1 MEKIDLTRCSNCR
14 AWVRYRYDRVYEDT
28 GRIEKVTEEGGEVRM
43 RFVADEDGE
52 LITMWEDGKICEHIM
67 DFEIIPR
74 APETYKDW
82 QVGDIIGF
90 EDENGE
96 IDIIPEH
103 LCRVIFRS
111 GELVAIADNCE
122 DADINGVYTCSQLY
136 RECCRLVLTDIEKKI
151 IEEKKKAEYKPQDG
165 DICFVKSDSGNSFVF
180 IKRDGD
186 DEYGLSKYASI
197 DTNSRYLWPA
207 KVKYVCRKEDIR
219 ELRPATEEEKQC
231 LFDAM
236 AKTGK
241 RWNAEKK
248 VVEDIPKPYEF
259 RKGEPVLV
267 RRDVDEN
274 WRVRV
279 YLCTNADNT
288 YRHKVTSGNISE
300 NYQMCI
306 PYNERTMHLLGTAE
320 DYKEGE

>member
-1 MEKIDLTRCSNCR
+1 MGRTGIDLTKCNNCLFR
-14 AWVRYRYDRVYEDT
+14 AVYNGRPVSGTVKVGEEWCNLIFDGGIVSVRVSGLLEDS
-28 GRIEKVTEEGGEVRM
+28 GI
-43 RFVADEDGE
+43 A
-52 LITMWEDGKICEHIM
+52 

-136 RECCRLVLTDIEKKI
+136 RECCRLVLTDIEQQI
-151 IEEKKKAEYKPQDG
+151 IEERKKAEWEPQDG
-165 DICFVKSDSGNSFVF
+165 DICYAISFNGYHDVF
-180 IKRDGD
+180 IYKDKENGRRTEYYAASATCVAGAVMD
-186 DEYGLSKYASI
+186 DDAI
-197 DTNSRYLWPA
+197 D
-207 KVKYVCRKEDIR
+207 V
-219 ELRPATEEEKQC
+219 LRPAMEEEKQK
-231 LFDAM
+231 LFNAM
-236 AKTGK
+236 AKNGK

-259 RKGEPVLV
+259 KKGDPVLV
-267 RRDVDEN
+267 RSNYGKEWKLAAYVE
-274 WRVRV
+274 
-279 YLCTNADNT
+279 LSSIPNAAFGM
-288 YRHKVTSGNISE
+288 YGVTDGRLTIF
-300 NYQMCI
+300 YHYCI
-306 PYNERTMHLLGTAE
+306 PYNKKTMHLLGTTE
-320 DYKEGE
+320 NYKEE